1 MPKIFSDEEKQ
12 FHKNFLLDNGL
23 RVIMENGYKHV
34 TVDQLVQMIGA
45 SKGYFYLLF
54 PSKEDFF
61 LDALAWQMEK
71 NYKQL
76 EEAVKKGFS
85 SAQIAELY
93 KEIFKNRMHF
103 ANHED
108 AAYVQQKISDEQW
121 NRFQEYQESFFL
133 RTIKLLGRD
142 TSQCDPKIVSNLSAI
157 IFLLY
162 NSRDKY
168 LFAERSRKRQTFAPH
183 LSRLYFWGS
192 ISGPAP
198 AFFGPPGMFPGVR
211 IKNTGKKRSFSP
223 PSLFWPRSKKNGRSS
238 APVLFFCYGVRPR
251 AFRTACPVYGCTVSA
266 LPGRRSPAAQTAS

>member
-76 EEAVKKGFS
+76 EEAVKKGVS

-103 ANHED
+103 ASHED

-121 NRFQEYQESFFL
+121 NRFQEYQESFFF

-168 LFAERSRKRQTFAPH
+168 LFTERIQETTDILLHTFHA
-183 LSRLYFWGS
+183 Y
-192 ISGPAP
+192 I
-198 AFFGPPGMFPGVR
+198 FGE
-211 IKNTGKKRSFSP
+211 
-223 PSLFWPRSKKNGRSS
+223 
-238 APVLFFCYGVRPR
+238 A
-251 AFRTACPVYGCTVSA
+251 
-266 LPGRRSPAAQTAS
+266 

>member
-103 ANHED
+103 ASHED

-142 TSQCDPKIVSNLSAI
+142 ASQCDPKIVSNLSVI

-168 LFAERSRKRQTFAPH
+168 LFAERIQETTDILLHTFHA
-183 LSRLYFWGS
+183 Y
-192 ISGPAP
+192 I
-198 AFFGPPGMFPGVR
+198 FGE
-211 IKNTGKKRSFSP
+211 
-223 PSLFWPRSKKNGRSS
+223 
-238 APVLFFCYGVRPR
+238 A
-251 AFRTACPVYGCTVSA
+251 
-266 LPGRRSPAAQTAS
+266 

>member
-142 TSQCDPKIVSNLSAI
+142 TSQCDPKIVSNLSVI

-168 LFAERSRKRQTFAPH
+168 LFAERIQETTDILLHTFHA
-183 LSRLYFWGS
+183 Y
-192 ISGPAP
+192 I
-198 AFFGPPGMFPGVR
+198 FGE
-211 IKNTGKKRSFSP
+211 
-223 PSLFWPRSKKNGRSS
+223 
-238 APVLFFCYGVRPR
+238 A
-251 AFRTACPVYGCTVSA
+251 
-266 LPGRRSPAAQTAS
+266 

>member
-12 FHKNFLLDNGL
+12 FHKIFLLDNGL

-142 TSQCDPKIVSNLSAI
+142 ASQCDPKIVSNLSAI

-168 LFAERSRKRQTFAPH
+168 LFAERIQETTDILLHTFHA
-183 LSRLYFWGS
+183 Y
-192 ISGPAP
+192 I
-198 AFFGPPGMFPGVR
+198 FGE
-211 IKNTGKKRSFSP
+211 
-223 PSLFWPRSKKNGRSS
+223 
-238 APVLFFCYGVRPR
+238 A
-251 AFRTACPVYGCTVSA
+251 
-266 LPGRRSPAAQTAS
+266 

>member
-1 MPKIFSDEEKQ
+1 M
-12 FHKNFLLDNGL
+12 
-23 RVIMENGYKHV
+23 
-34 TVDQLVQMIGA
+34 
-45 SKGYFYLLF
+45 LF

-162 NSRDKY
+162 NSRDKC
-168 LFAERSRKRQTFAPH
+168 LFAERIQETTDILLHTFHA
-183 LSRLYFWGS
+183 Y
-192 ISGPAP
+192 I
-198 AFFGPPGMFPGVR
+198 FGE
-211 IKNTGKKRSFSP
+211 
-223 PSLFWPRSKKNGRSS
+223 
-238 APVLFFCYGVRPR
+238 A
-251 AFRTACPVYGCTVSA
+251 
-266 LPGRRSPAAQTAS
+266 

>member
-162 NSRDKY
+162 NSHDKY
-168 LFAERSRKRQTFAPH
+168 LFAERIQETTDILLHTFHA
-183 LSRLYFWGS
+183 Y
-192 ISGPAP
+192 I
-198 AFFGPPGMFPGVR
+198 FGE
-211 IKNTGKKRSFSP
+211 
-223 PSLFWPRSKKNGRSS
+223 
-238 APVLFFCYGVRPR
+238 A
-251 AFRTACPVYGCTVSA
+251 
-266 LPGRRSPAAQTAS
+266 

>member
-34 TVDQLVQMIGA
+34 TVDHLVQMIGA

-162 NSRDKY
+162 NSHDKY
-168 LFAERSRKRQTFAPH
+168 LFAERIQETTDILLHTFHA
-183 LSRLYFWGS
+183 Y
-192 ISGPAP
+192 I
-198 AFFGPPGMFPGVR
+198 FGE
-211 IKNTGKKRSFSP
+211 
-223 PSLFWPRSKKNGRSS
+223 
-238 APVLFFCYGVRPR
+238 A
-251 AFRTACPVYGCTVSA
+251 
-266 LPGRRSPAAQTAS
+266 

>member
-103 ANHED
+103 ASHED

-142 TSQCDPKIVSNLSAI
+142 TSQCDPKIVSNLSVI

-168 LFAERSRKRQTFAPH
+168 LFAERIQETTDILLHTFHA
-183 LSRLYFWGS
+183 Y
-192 ISGPAP
+192 I
-198 AFFGPPGMFPGVR
+198 FGE
-211 IKNTGKKRSFSP
+211 
-223 PSLFWPRSKKNGRSS
+223 
-238 APVLFFCYGVRPR
+238 A
-251 AFRTACPVYGCTVSA
+251 
-266 LPGRRSPAAQTAS
+266 